1 MIRRYRTAAST
12 GSGKRLFRDETELRR
27 FRLVSSSAT
36 SSGVAL
42 LTYERQADRPAPD
55 AGPWDLTWTSE
66 QVEYFRAAEDMDRV
80 LATVL
85 FTDIVDSTGRAAAV
99 GDREWRRTLD
109 RHDEA
114 ARAEVKR
121 WGGQLVKSTGDGILA
136 RFDAPTRALRCA
148 LALCGA
154 ARRLDLELRAAIHT
168 GEIEVRGD
176 DIGGIAVNIASRV
189 LSQAGNGQVVV
200 TRTVR
205 DLVIGADIEFSPLGL
220 VSLRGVPGQW
230 ELFAAS
236 MR

>member
-1 MIRRYRTAAST
+1 M
-12 GSGKRLFRDETELRR
+12 
-27 FRLVSSSAT
+27 SSVAT

-42 LTYERQADRPAPD
+42 LAYERQADRPAPD

-85 FTDIVDSTGRAAAV
+85 FTDIVDSTGRAAAM
-99 GDREWRRTLD
+99 GDRDWRRTLD

-114 ARAEVKR
+114 ARSEVKR

-148 LALCGA
+148 LTLRGV

-189 LSQAGNGQVVV
+189 LNQAGNGQVVV

-205 DLVIGADIEFSPLGL
+205 DLVIGADIEFSPLGA
-220 VSLRGVPGQW
+220 VSLRGVPDQW
-230 ELFAAS
+230 ELFTAS
-236 MR
+236 TR